1 MLDERIRDPSI
12 TKEASVRT
20 RTRTGYKLF
29 RRSLLAAVVP
39 AAVLIATACSPNSS
53 SSPPPQTSAG
63 VGWLQAN
70 HDLANTRD
78 ASSSAI
84 SSENVK
90 QLGIGWTHPITGA
103 SAFGSL
109 ATSPLVVNGTV
120 YLQDLKTNV
129 YAIDFRSGTLEWQ
142 KRYNAD
148 NVGPNGPGYDDGKLF
163 VTKGSQTVVALD
175 ATSGEE
181 IWSKRI
187 VSVVTQGIT
196 QQLTAH
202 DGILYVSTVPGS
214 SVSHF
219 YEGGGKGIIH
229 ALDEGTG
236 DELWSFDTV
245 KNGKLWGNPKVN
257 SGGGAWYPPAVD
269 TSNGTTYW
277 GIGNPAPFPGTD
289 AFPNGSSRPGPNLY
303 TDSALAL
310 DSSGNLR
317 WFKQVKAHDL
327 SDGDFQSSPILTT
340 ATIGGVSHDIVIGS
354 GKLGRVVAFDRRTGM
369 ELWNTPVGLHSN
381 DDRKAIPKGKTVT
394 VAPGFYGGVET
405 PMALA
410 DGVVYVPVVNVPTDY
425 MSTSMIQ
432 PNVARGTGELDAIDV
447 DTGAIV
453 WTAKLDAPDF
463 GGALV
468 AGDLVFTS
476 TFKGEVLAF
485 DRASGKQVWS
495 FQAPG
500 GINSPMSAAG
510 DTLLVPVG
518 LGPRPMLL
526 ALTLGATGTIPTAT
540 PSVGTPTNSPS
551 PSSSALHIST
561 PNQGDGIL
569 YDTKQL
575 TAPAGGRVTLT
586 YTNDSAIP
594 HDWHL
599 FDGPSASAPSI
610 VSTKIQ
616 AGPNDVEQV
625 SFTVPSKPG
634 QYYFQCDVHPS
645 IMTGFLI
652 AR

>member
-1 MLDERIRDPSI
+1 M
-12 TKEASVRT
+12 RT
-20 RTRTGYKLF
+20 QTRTGPKLF
-29 RRSLLAAVVP
+29 RRSLLASVVP
-39 AAVLIATACSPNSS
+39 AALLIATACSSNSS
-53 SSPPPQTSAG
+53 SSPPLQASAG

-78 ASSSAI
+78 ASSSTI
-84 SSENVK
+84 FSGNVK
-90 QLGIGWTHPITGA
+90 QLGVGWTHAIKGA
-103 SAFGSL
+103 SVFGSL

-120 YLQDLKTNV
+120 YLQDLKSNV
-129 YAIDFRSGTLEWQ
+129 YAIDFGSGALEWQ
-142 KRYNAD
+142 KRYEAD

-202 DGILYVSTVPGS
+202 DGVLYVSTVPGS

-219 YEGGGKGIIH
+219 YEGGGMGIIH
-229 ALDEGTG
+229 ALDEQTG
-236 DELWSFDTV
+236 DELWSFNTV
-245 KNGKLWGNPKVN
+245 KNGELWGNRKVN
-257 SGGGAWYPPAVD
+257 SGGGAWYPPAID

-277 GIGNPAPFPGTD
+277 GIGNPAPFPGTK

-303 TDSALAL
+303 TDSELAL
-310 DSSGNLR
+310 DSSGTLR
-317 WFKQVKAHDL
+317 WFDQVKAHDL
-327 SDGDFQSSPILTT
+327 SDGDFQSSPILAT
-340 ATIGGVSHDIVIGS
+340 ATIGGASRDIVVGS
-354 GKLGRVVAFDRRTGM
+354 GKLGHVVAFDRQTG
-369 ELWNTPVGLHSN
+369 EQLWNTPVGLHRN
-381 DDRKAIPKGKTVT
+381 DDLKAIPAGKTVT

-405 PMALA
+405 PMALS
-410 DGVVYVPVVNVPTDY
+410 DGVVFVPVVNVPTDY
-425 MSTSMIQ
+425 TATSMIQ
-432 PNVARGTGELDAIDV
+432 PDVASGTGELDAIDV

-476 TFKGEVLAF
+476 TFTGEVLAF
-485 DRASGKQVWS
+485 DRATGKQVWS
-495 FQAPG
+495 MQAPG

-518 LGPRPMLL
+518 LGPKPMLM
-526 ALTLGATGTIPTAT
+526 ALTLGGTGTLPTAT
-540 PSVGTPTNSPS
+540 PSAGTPTSSPS
-551 PSSSALHIST
+551 PSPSGNATLHITT

-569 YDTKQL
+569 YNTNQL
-575 TAPAGGRVTLT
+575 TASAGARVTLT
-586 YTNDSAIP
+586 YTNDSAIA

-599 FDGPSASAPSI
+599 FDGASAMAPTI
-610 VSTKIQ
+610 VRTKIQ
-616 AGPNDVEQV
+616 AGPNDVQRV

-634 QYYFQCDVHPS
+634 QYYFQCDVHPAL
-645 IMTGFLI
+645 MNGFLI
-652 AR
+652 AK